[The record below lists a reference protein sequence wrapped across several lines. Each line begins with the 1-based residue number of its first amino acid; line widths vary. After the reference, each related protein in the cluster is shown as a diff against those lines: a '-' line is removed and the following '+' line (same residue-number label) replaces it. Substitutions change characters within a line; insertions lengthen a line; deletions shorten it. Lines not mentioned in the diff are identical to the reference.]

1 MIEEVVE
8 GWWNY
13 ARHII
18 GIDNEEVEVLAKIR
32 GEICLACPS
41 VGKKQIMCGECGCS
55 VKAKIRAEGSVCPL
69 GKW

>member
-1 MIEEVVE
+1 MIENIVE

-13 ARHII
+13 ARHKI
-18 GIDNEEVEVLAKIR
+18 GIDNEGVEMLAKVR

-41 VGKKQIMCGECGCS
+41 VGKNEIMCGECGCA
-55 VKAKIRAEGSVCPL
+55 VKAKIRAINEKCPL